1 MPYPIFFG
9 LIAVILYLSGI
20 PLMIMTDNL
29 QSFLSDYRWIL
40 ISIFGA
46 YNGILAIFIFRKF
59 SDSLNGIEHLIDFD
73 DTQKLKNKLMNRL
86 TNRFHWIIVVFWLF
100 INSFI
105 FEESLQR
112 WYWQSLY
119 NNPNLI
125 SIYYFVESSPYMIFI
140 GIFQYMILFG
150 LNLAY
155 RDLCLKTPFKKEV
168 LVSEWMKPF
177 KDFRKLITLIMFGA
191 VIYAVF
197 PPNIWSSVPHTT
209 DVTNWIIY
217 IPYTGVTIVLVS
229 TIIFPHYRFHQLF
242 SNARESHLKDIRRQ
256 LSQISSRKVEDAIK
270 RIILLLEEA
279 RAEKKKTWLIDVK
292 VLGEILIVAL
302 MHVIL
307 VEAVTTFIHG

>member
-1 MPYPIFFG
+1 
-9 LIAVILYLSGI
+9 
-20 PLMIMTDNL
+20 MTDNL

-46 YNGILAIFIFRKF
+46 YNGILTIFIFRKF
-59 SDSLNGIEHLIDFD
+59 SDSLNNIEHLIDFD
-73 DTQKLKNKLMNRL
+73 DAQKVKNKLLSRL
-86 TNRFHWIIVVFWLF
+86 TSKFSLIAVVFWLF

-105 FEESLQR
+105 FDEGVQR

-119 NNPNLI
+119 NNPNLV
-125 SIYYFVESSPYMIFI
+125 STYYFIESSPYMVFV
-140 GIFQYMILFG
+140 GIFVYMILFG
-150 LNLAY
+150 LNVAY
-155 RDLCLKTPFKKEV
+155 RDLCLKTSFKKEV
-168 LVSEWMKPF
+168 LMSEWMEPF

-217 IPYTGVTIVLVS
+217 IPYTGVAIVLVS

-242 SNARESHLKDIRRQ
+242 SNARGSHLKDIRKK
-256 LSQISSRKVEDAIK
+256 LSQISSVKFENAIR
-270 RIILLLEEA
+270 RILLLLEEA

-292 VLGEILIVAL
+292 VLGEILIVAS

-307 VEAVTTFIHG
+307 VEVVTIFIHG